1 MKIAVIGLNWG
12 RVHLSAYRELGHEI
26 TAVVSRDMEKCR
38 RIADEYGIPG
48 RYQSVTELPG
58 SGFDIVSVAV
68 PAAQHYEVLKELQKR
83 SCGIVCEKPVLGFR
97 GTPEKYRELSGD
109 IFFNYAYP
117 FLQDIDIF
125 YRKLEEMG
133 SIRSISIECLYHLD
147 LNTRFTPE
155 EYFYETVSHPVSLVV
170 HKLQDVVSAVRTAPA
185 EILARTASG
194 TELRI
199 VCREDPSL
207 SGIRHQITVTGGE
220 AGNNVG
226 GETSQNVLRLTG
238 EYVTGAPW
246 HYRPLEYN
254 GYPISEEHFP
264 AADPWYTANK
274 ASLGNLLRYFAG
286 EQSRE
291 ETLRNGAFDLR
302 KAMIAE
308 NILNCLKA

>member
-12 RVHLSAYRELGHEI
+12 RVHLSAYRELGHEV
-26 TAVVSRDMEKCR
+26 TAVVSRDLEKCR

-48 RYQSVTELPG
+48 RYQSVKELPG
-58 SGFDIVSVAV
+58 SGFDIISVAV

-83 SCGIVCEKPVLGFR
+83 SCAIVCEKPVLGFQ
-97 GTPEKYRELSGD
+97 GASEMYQGLSEE

-117 FLQDIDIF
+117 FLQDMDIF

-133 SIRSISIECLYHLD
+133 HIRSIDIECLYHLD

-170 HKLQDVVSAVRTAPA
+170 HKLQDVVSAVRTGSS
-185 EILARTASG
+185 EILAKTTSG

-199 VCREDPSL
+199 VCREDLSL
-207 SGIRHQITVTGGE
+207 SGIRHRVTFTGE
-220 AGNNVG
+220 KNAAVD
-226 GETSQNVLRLTG
+226 EVTPNVLRLTG
-238 EYVTGAPW
+238 EYVTGCPW
-246 HYRPLEYN
+246 HYCPLEYN
-254 GYPISEEHFP
+254 GQAISEEHFP

-274 ASLGNLLRYFAG
+274 VSLGNLLRYFAG
-286 EQSRE
+286 GQSRE

-308 NILNCLKA
+308 DILNCLKA

>member
-48 RYQSVTELPG
+48 SYQSVSELPG
-58 SGFDIVSVAV
+58 SGFDVVSVAV
-68 PAAQHYEVLKELQKR
+68 PAAQHYELLKELQKR
-83 SCGIVCEKPVLGFR
+83 SCGIVCEKPVLGFL
-97 GTPEKYRELSGD
+97 GSPQMYRELSGD

-117 FLQDIDIF
+117 FLQDMDIF

-133 SIRSISIECLYHLD
+133 PVRSIGIECLYHLD

-155 EYFYETVSHPVSLVV
+155 EYFYETVSHPVSLMV

-238 EYVTGAPW
+238 EYVTGSPW

-254 GYPISEEHFP
+254 GYPITEEHFP

-291 ETLRNGAFDLR
+291 ETLSNGAFDLR

-308 NILNCLKA
+308 DILNCLKA

>member
-12 RVHLSAYRELGHEI
+12 RVHLGAYRELGHEV

-117 FLQDIDIF
+117 LLQDIDIF

-133 SIRSISIECLYHLD
+133 PIRHIDIECLYHLD
-147 LNTRFTPE
+147 LNTRFTTE

-170 HKLQDVVSAVRTAPA
+170 HKLQDVVSAARTGSS
-185 EILARTASG
+185 EILAQTASG

-199 VCREDPSL
+199 VCREDLSL
-207 SGIRHQITVTGGE
+207 SGIRHRVTVTGSE
-220 AGNNVG
+220 ARNAAGDDAAPNI
-226 GETSQNVLRLTG
+226 LRLTG
-238 EYVTGAPW
+238 EFVTGSPW
-246 HYRPLEYN
+246 HYQPLEYS
-254 GYPISEEHFP
+254 GKPISEEHFP
-264 AADPWYTANK
+264 EADPWYTANK
-274 ASLGNLLRYFAG
+274 ASLSNLLRFFAG